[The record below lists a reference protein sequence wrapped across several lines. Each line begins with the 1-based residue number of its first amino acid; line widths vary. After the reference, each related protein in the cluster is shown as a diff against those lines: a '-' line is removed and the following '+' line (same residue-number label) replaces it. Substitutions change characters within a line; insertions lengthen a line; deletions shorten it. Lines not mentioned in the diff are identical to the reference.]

1 MLKFVLPVLFCLF
14 FLVPSAFGQEKS
26 CVITLKNG
34 NTISADSCRVKGGR
48 IYLKYPLGEVSF
60 ELSQVKSITG
70 GNGGSSFFQDKGKAQ
85 AAGRQ
90 DRSADAEPPDEA
102 QAEKDSK
109 FNDFFDK
116 YWQADE
122 KTQAKM
128 DKQMDK
134 VFSDYFD
141 SSDSSDASD
150 SSDSDQVPGQLRIFQ
165 AAEKEAQGRREYSLE
180 FLSLLSANIA
190 L

>member
-1 MLKFVLPVLFCLF
+1 MSKIVLPVLFALF

-34 NTISADSCRVKGGR
+34 NTINADSCRVKGGR
-48 IYLKYPLGEVSF
+48 IYLKYRLGEVSF
-60 ELSQVKSITG
+60 DLSKVKSITG
-70 GNGGSSFFQDKGKAQ
+70 GDGSSNFLQDKGKPQPARG
-85 AAGRQ
+85 AALN
-90 DRSADAEPPDEA
+90 AEPPGGNSQV
-102 QAEKDSK
+102 QAEKDRK

-122 KTQAKM
+122 KTQEKM

-141 SSDSSDASD
+141 D
-150 SSDSDQVPGQLRIFQ
+150 SDSDEPSQD
-165 AAEKEAQGRREYSLE
+165 
-180 FLSLLSANIA
+180 N
-190 L
+190 

>member
-1 MLKFVLPVLFCLF
+1 MTISQERLYYSKIRIILNRVVKFFMLKFVLPVLFSLF

-34 NTISADSCRVKGGR
+34 NTINADSCRVKGGR
-48 IYLKYPLGEVSF
+48 IYLKYRLGEISF
-60 ELSQVKSITG
+60 EMSKVKSITG
-70 GNGGSSFFQDKGKAQ
+70 ENGSSNLFEDKGKAQ
-85 AAGRQ
+85 PVRTA
-90 DRSADAEPPDEA
+90 RSAPGNAEPPEENSPV
-102 QAEKDSK
+102 QVEKDHK

-122 KTQAKM
+122 KTQGEM

-141 SSDSSDASD
+141 D
-150 SSDSDQVPGQLRIFQ
+150 SDSDQTSQD
-165 AAEKEAQGRREYSLE
+165 
-180 FLSLLSANIA
+180 N
-190 L
+190 

>member
-1 MLKFVLPVLFCLF
+1 MLKIVLPVLFSLF
-14 FLVPSAFGQEKS
+14 FLVPSAFGQDKS

-48 IYLKYPLGEVSF
+48 IYLKYHLGEVSF
-60 ELSQVKSITG
+60 DLSQVKSITG
-70 GNGGSSFFQDKGKAQ
+70 GDGSSNFLQDKGKAQ
-85 AAGRQ
+85 PARTAQAA
-90 DRSADAEPPDEA
+90 RSASINAEPPEETQV
-102 QAEKDSK
+102 QAEKDRK

-122 KTQAKM
+122 KTQEQM

-141 SSDSSDASD
+141 G
-150 SSDSDQVPGQLRIFQ
+150 SDSDETSQD
-165 AAEKEAQGRREYSLE
+165 
-180 FLSLLSANIA
+180 N
-190 L
+190 